1 MGDVLE
7 EDLST
12 EREMEL
18 ESIAFSTHPPFVS
31 SDLTTLT
38 TSHFTRIF
46 SKQYPS
52 QLEDKSDSLIS
63 LAINN
68 LKNHR
73 CTNRGRDLRY
83 NDWSAVTVPEIDL
96 NRRLRRIGATG
107 NHGNNERVRREHG

>member
-1 MGDVLE
+1 MGESLDFMRRQAQRYPINVVGGTKERGMGDVLE

-38 TSHFTRIF
+38 TSHFTRIC

-52 QLEDKSDSLIS
+52 QLEEKSSLSQLLLSSSPFNQFIVP
-63 LAINN
+63 IQEE
-68 LKNHR
+68 
-73 CTNRGRDLRY
+73 TN
-83 NDWSAVTVPEIDL
+83 A
-96 NRRLRRIGATG
+96 
-107 NHGNNERVRREHG
+107 

>member
-1 MGDVLE
+1 MGESLYFMRRQAQRYPINVVGGTKERGMGDVLE

-38 TSHFTRIF
+38 TSHFTRIC

-52 QLEDKSDSLIS
+52 QLEDKSSSFL
-63 LAINN
+63 L
-68 LKNHR
+68 L
-73 CTNRGRDLRY
+73 
-83 NDWSAVTVPEIDL
+83 
-96 NRRLRRIGATG
+96 
-107 NHGNNERVRREHG
+107 NHGEICSSSGGSFHSL

>member
-38 TSHFTRIF
+38 TSHFTRIC
-46 SKQYPS
+46 SKHTVNCGHSLPS
-52 QLEDKSDSLIS
+52 QIIPRCSMD
-63 LAINN
+63 
-68 LKNHR
+68 HR
-73 CTNRGRDLRY
+73 CLVAQR
-83 NDWSAVTVPEIDL
+83 SAEKAPSALANGGIIHVNSSSPS
-96 NRRLRRIGATG
+96 G
-107 NHGNNERVRREHG
+107 NVACNLS

>member
-1 MGDVLE
+1 MGESLDFMRRQAQRYPINVVGGTKERGMGDVLE

-38 TSHFTRIF
+38 TSHFTRIC

-52 QLEDKSDSLIS
+52 QLEEKSSSFLYLS
-63 LAINN
+63 WNQ
-68 LKNHR
+68 K
-73 CTNRGRDLRY
+73 
-83 NDWSAVTVPEIDL
+83 P
-96 NRRLRRIGATG
+96 
-107 NHGNNERVRREHG
+107 